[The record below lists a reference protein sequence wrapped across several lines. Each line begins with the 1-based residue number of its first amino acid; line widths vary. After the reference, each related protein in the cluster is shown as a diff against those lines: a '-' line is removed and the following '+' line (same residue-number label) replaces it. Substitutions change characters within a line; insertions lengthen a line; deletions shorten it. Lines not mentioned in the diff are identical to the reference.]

1 MAVRSAVTDCVA
13 ADSNYLLS
21 IALCLREDDDA
32 MYLDVGCDCYT
43 MGTVVLNGGDW
54 IDIAVE

>member
-13 ADSNYLLS
+13 ADSNYLLG

-32 MYLDVGCDCYT
+32 MYLGMGCDC
-43 MGTVVLNGGDW
+43 VLNGCDW